1 MKLLFS
7 FIFSFLFIANI
18 NAQQIAVN
26 KDSLEIA
33 AADTLLIYNIG
44 TDTLKIDSLYTVK
57 RQFGYKILI
66 QLPDSNFSF
75 YLYDSDYKVPSIPPS
90 ILHFNLLRG
99 DTAKFIFESVDICP
113 YCVYKDLDYTLN
125 FKDTLI
131 FLSNSIV
138 DDSLAIYAEG
148 HGFDSVEDEEIIA
161 KYFKLYQNYPNPFNP
176 TTKISYVLKQ
186 PGEVKL
192 IVYDL
197 AGKEVKTLVNK
208 FQNSGEYSVDFKA
221 EGLPSG
227 VYFYRLELN
236 SFIFTKK
243 MILLR

>member
-1 MKLLFS
+1 MKLLFPI
-7 FIFSFLFIANI
+7 IFSFLFIANI

-44 TDTLKIDSLYTVK
+44 TDTLIIDSLYTTK
-57 RQFGYKILI
+57 KQYGYKILI
-66 QLPDSNFSF
+66 QLSGSYFSY
-75 YLYDSDYKVPSIPPS
+75 YLYDSYYNPLPIPPPNF
-90 ILHFNLLRG
+90 HFNLLPG
-99 DTAKFIFESVDICP
+99 DTVKFIFQSVNICP
-113 YCVYKDLDYTLN
+113 TCVYKNFDYTPN

-131 FLSNSIV
+131 FLSNSLI
-138 DDSLAIYAEG
+138 DDTLAIYAEG

-161 KYFKLYQNYPNPFNP
+161 KYFRLNQNYPNPFNP

-197 AGKEVKTLVNK
+197 SGREIKTLVNK
-208 FQNSGEYSVDFKA
+208 YQNSGEYSVNFDGN
-221 EGLPSG
+221 GLSSG
-227 VYFYRLELN
+227 VYFYKLKINNL
-236 SFIFTKK
+236 FLTKK
-243 MILLR
+243 MILLQ

>member
-1 MKLLFS
+1 MKLLFP
-7 FIFSFLFIANI
+7 FFFSFVFFVNI

-57 RQFGYKILI
+57 KQFGYKILI
-66 QLPDSNFSF
+66 QLPDSSFFF
-75 YLYDSDYKVPSIPPS
+75 YLYDSNYKVPSIPPS
-90 ILHFNLLRG
+90 ILHFNILPG
-99 DTAKFIFESVDICP
+99 DTAKFIFEYVDICP
-113 YCVYKDLDYTLN
+113 YCVYKNLDYTPN

-138 DDSLAIYAEG
+138 NDSLAIYAEG
-148 HGFDSVEDEEIIA
+148 HGLDFVENEEVIA

-176 TTKISYVLKQ
+176 TTKISYLLKQ

-192 IVYDL
+192 IIYDL
-197 AGKEVKTLVNK
+197 AGKEVKILVNK
-208 FQNSGEYSVDFKA
+208 FQNSGAYSVDFKA
-221 EGLPSG
+221 ENLPSG

-236 SFIFTKK
+236 SLILTKK